1 MPEPIPYETA
11 LALIASQCRRL
22 PSDEVEV
29 AHALDRWTAGTTI
42 SPADLPPFDNA
53 AMDGFALRMADL
65 FTRPDAVLDVC
76 GEQAAGA
83 GRTEECEGAW
93 EIMTGARLPACTDS
107 VVPVEQSEVLVSDGH
122 GRPLQVRLQ
131 PPSRLGQHVRR
142 RGEDVARGQV
152 LLPPATRIGP
162 AQRMLLAGAGVCR
175 IAVGAKP
182 AVAVICTG
190 RELVDDPAQPLRD
203 GQIRN
208 TNGVF
213 LCDRLVQMGA
223 RVVSVETVGDQTA
236 AFVDAV
242 GRALAAGA
250 QMIVSTG
257 AVSMGRYDFVPDTLR
272 STGARIVFHK
282 VRVRPGKPILF
293 AQLDGGTHF
302 FGLPGNPVSAATGL
316 RFFVAPALRHLM
328 GLPVER
334 PWQFP
339 LAEPLRVRAGWLHYL
354 KASVQL
360 HADGRLWVHPLPGQE
375 SFRIAPLTR
384 ANAWIAVTGSDETVV
399 QGTPVTVHGAFGEAM
414 TIDHAGVAGEG

>member
-1 MPEPIPYETA
+1 MAEPIPYETA

-22 PSDEVEV
+22 PSDTVDL
-29 AHALDRWTAGTTI
+29 AHSLGRCTAGVTI

-53 AMDGFALRMADL
+53 AMDGFALRLADL

-107 VVPVEQSEVLVSDGH
+107 VVPVEQSEVLARDGE
-122 GRPLQVRLQ
+122 GRPLRVRLQ
-131 PPSRLGQHVRR
+131 PPAKLGQHVRR

-152 LLPPATRIGP
+152 LLPSGTWVGP
-162 AQRMLLAGAGVCR
+162 AQRMLLAGVGVCQV
-175 IAVGAKP
+175 AVVAQP

-190 RELVDDPAQPLRD
+190 RELVDDPARPLRD
-203 GQIRN
+203 GEIRN
-208 TNGVF
+208 TNRVF

-223 RVVSVETVGDQTA
+223 RVVSAETVGDETA
-236 AFVDAV
+236 AFVEAI

-257 AVSMGRYDFVPDTLR
+257 AVSMGRYDFIPDTLR
-272 STGARIVFHK
+272 ALRARIVFHK

-316 RFFVAPALRHLM
+316 RFFVEPALRQLM

-334 PWQFP
+334 PWQLP
-339 LAEPLRVRAGWLHYL
+339 LAKPVRARAGWLHFL
-354 KASVQL
+354 KASVRL

-384 ANAWIAVTGSDETVV
+384 ANAWIVVAGSDETIA
-399 QGTPVTVHGAFGEAM
+399 QGTPVAVHGASGAAM
-414 TIDHAGVAGEG
+414 TIDHVGDDDED